1 MTKRVYIIAS
11 FNIEGD
17 IQPLWLRLSLEPDA
31 PCYKIQDYI
40 CTKKS
45 TRYQDYATY
54 RCIVSY
60 ENQQYEIGL
69 NYYPSTGH
77 WIMTISNSSSMLS
90 KCDISKPT
98 GHTNLKV
105 R

>member
-11 FNIEGD
+11 FNLAGD
-17 IQPLWLRLSLEPDA
+17 VQPLWLRLSLEPEA
-31 PCYKIQDYI
+31 PCYKIQDCI

-54 RCIVSY
+54 RCTVAY
-60 ENQQYEIGL
+60 KNERHEIDL

-77 WIMTISNSSSMLS
+77 WIMVISNSSSMLP
-90 KCDISKPT
+90 KYDIYNPT
-98 GHTNLKV
+98 GHTILKK
-105 R
+105 